1 MWQIV
6 VEAVF
11 GCHFT
16 MEIVV
21 VVVGW
26 TVDATGATVGMGW
39 IESAYTVD
47 FGVGSGL
54 GGGGGDEVLD

>member
-1 MWQIV
+1 V
-6 VEAVF
+6 FEAVF
-11 GCHFT
+11 GWYFA

-21 VVVGW
+21 VVCW
-26 TVDATGATVGMGW
+26 TVDAAGATVGMGW
-39 IESAYTVD
+39 IEGAYTVVN